1 MDSRLT
7 ELEEW
12 LTNVAK
18 LEIAKLEPAS
28 EDASFRR
35 YFRVTTKSAT
45 SLIAMDAPPDKEP
58 IDTFVTLAKQLRA
71 LNLHAPK
78 IYLDDPKQGFI
89 LLEDLGDQTYFSA
102 LPANADQLYSDAISA
117 LVILQTK
124 SLTQS
129 HQPEKYDAHKLVT
142 EMELFRSWFLER
154 HLQTQPYEAAHAVW
168 LQTKQFLVYEC
179 LNQPQV
185 WVHRDYHSRNLML
198 TEQNSPGIID
208 FQDLVVGP
216 IAYDLA
222 SIFKDCYIQWPRA
235 QQMDWLAN
243 YFDQYQEAATSA
255 YSDAAFDF
263 EQLVRWYDLTGLQR
277 HLKVLGIFCRLNY
290 RDNKNHYLSDLPLVA
305 RYVLDVLPRYPE
317 LNEFARH
324 YTHLIEKVL

>member
-216 IAYDLA
+216 IAY
-222 SIFKDCYIQWPRA
+222 
-235 QQMDWLAN
+235 
-243 YFDQYQEAATSA
+243 
-255 YSDAAFDF
+255 SDAAFDF